1 MDKTVKVTE
10 ARTRFAELV
19 DQVRYQGDTVTL
31 IKSGKPAAVI
41 VPVELFEQWKR
52 ERQGALNAMR
62 RIQQNV
68 TDDLAEEEA
77 MTLAREAQQATRA
90 QGKQS

>member
-19 DQVRYQGDTVTL
+19 DQVRYQGTTVTL
-31 IKSGKPAAVI
+31 IKSGKPAAVL
-41 VPVELFEQWKR
+41 VPVELFEQWMR
-52 ERQGALNAMR
+52 ERRGALDVMR

-68 TDDLAEEEA
+68 PDDLAEEEA
-77 MTLAREAQQATRA
+77 MTLAREAQQAVRSTRR
-90 QGKQS
+90 